1 LRRRADRYL
10 GRLADAAHS
19 LGYWDAEFSYD
30 IDTQVEPAKVS
41 VTVMRGL
48 LYDVASIKVLEADGH
63 PLSIPQDEKKLPL
76 KPGDRHAP
84 PRWWRP
90 RRLFIVF
97 VWVYYSARIPFCSA
111 PSSRKPTV
119 IKGGHAGNSLAAMT
133 GTARFPIENL
143 DR

>member
-97 VWVYYSARIPFCSA
+97 VWVYYSARILLLGAEFA
-111 PSSRKPTV
+111 KAYGDQRRT
-119 IKGGHAGNSLAAMT
+119 
-133 GTARFPIENL
+133 R
-143 DR
+143 R